1 MSMMIRPFE
10 ILAIV
15 YPCMSRM
22 NRPFHFLVTVCV
34 GMSKMVRP
42 FLTLLLIM
50 FNTFTIANSAELPE
64 KSAQRHLGV
73 ATCAA
78 SQCHGSAIPRDA
90 TGVLQNEYVTWT
102 QSDPHSK
109 AYEVLSSEQSR
120 LIAARLGL
128 GRAREASVCLD
139 CHTDN
144 VPASRRGEKFQLSD
158 GVGCEA
164 CHGGAGNWLSTH
176 YNAPEV
182 THADNLSAGL
192 FPNEDA
198 DDRADLCLSCH
209 LGTRDKFATHRIMA
223 AGHPRLAFELDT
235 FTELWRTAGR
245 QPHYRVDADYRKR
258 KNIDGHSYT
267 WAAGLLADGRR
278 RLDLIQS
285 SYFDVPGLFP
295 ELAFYDCHA
304 CHRSMKTVQWRSLP
318 RHGGAG
324 PGVPFINDG
333 TFVMSLALA
342 RAIEPGEADGLLD
355 ALQRMHVAGSS
366 SIGAIRGAARDLD
379 AFLARIESGLTPA
392 RLQGRERQ
400 ILEEVLRTG
409 ADGNYLDYVSA
420 EQAFMAVQMLVIEL
434 DDPDLEAELDTLA
447 NSLNDDERY
456 RPAQFRRLLASLS
469 GDDQ

>member
-1 MSMMIRPFE
+1 
-10 ILAIV
+10 
-15 YPCMSRM
+15 
-22 NRPFHFLVTVCV
+22 
-34 GMSKMVRP
+34 MSKMNRQ
-42 FLTLLLIM
+42 FRRLTAVLAVI
-50 FNTFTIANSAELPE
+50 TTGTIANSAELPE
-64 KSAQRHLGV
+64 SSAQKHLGV

-109 AYEVLSSEQSR
+109 AYEVLSNEQSR
-120 LIAARLGL
+120 LIAARLVIGP
-128 GRAREASVCLD
+128 GREASVCLD
-139 CHTDN
+139 CHADN
-144 VPASRRGEKFQLSD
+144 VAADKRGEKFQISD

-164 CHGGAGNWLSTH
+164 CHGGAENWLSTH
-176 YNAPEV
+176 YNSPEV
-182 THADNLSAGL
+182 THANNLSAGL

-245 QPHYRVDADYRKR
+245 QPHYRVDADYRER
-258 KNIDGHSYT
+258 KDIDGHSYT
-267 WAAGLLADGRR
+267 WAAGLLAEGRQ

-285 SYFDVPGLFP
+285 SYFEVPGMFP

-333 TFVMSLALA
+333 TFVMALALA
-342 RAIEPGEADGLLD
+342 RAIEPGEAEGLQD
-355 ALQRMHVAGSS
+355 ALKRMHTAASS
-366 SIGAIRGAARDLD
+366 SITAIRNATVELD
-379 AFLARIESGLTPA
+379 GILARIESRLTPA
-392 RLQGRERQ
+392 KLRNRDRE
-400 ILEEVLRTG
+400 ILEEVLSTG
-409 ADGNYLDYVSA
+409 AEGNYLDYVSA

-434 DDPDLEAELDTLA
+434 DDPDLEAELDALA
-447 NSLNDDERY
+447 NSLNNDERY
-456 RPAQFRRLLASLS
+456 RPSEFRRLLTSLREE
-469 GDDQ
+469 

>member
-1 MSMMIRPFE
+1 
-10 ILAIV
+10 
-15 YPCMSRM
+15 
-22 NRPFHFLVTVCV
+22 
-34 GMSKMVRP
+34 MSKTSRIFR
-42 FLTLLLIM
+42 FLPLVLIG
-50 FNTFTIANSAELPE
+50 TALAAELPE
-64 KSAQRHLGV
+64 SGSEKHLGV

-102 QSDPHSK
+102 QSDPHST
-109 AYEVLSSEQSR
+109 AYEALSNEQSR
-120 LIAARLGL
+120 LIAARLGI
-128 GRAREASVCLD
+128 GPAREASICLD
-139 CHTDN
+139 CHADN
-144 VPASRRGEKFQLSD
+144 VAVDKRGEKFQISD

-164 CHGGAGNWLSTH
+164 CHGGAENWLSTH

-182 THADNLSAGL
+182 THANNLSAGL

-245 QPHYRVDADYRKR
+245 QPHYRLDADYRER
-258 KNIDGHSYT
+258 KDIDGHSYT
-267 WAAGLLADGRR
+267 WAAGLLAEGRQ

-285 SYFDVPGLFP
+285 AYFDIPGMFP

-304 CHRSMKTVQWRSLP
+304 CHRTMKTVQWRSLP

-333 TFVMSLALA
+333 TFVMALALA
-342 RAIEPGEADGLLD
+342 RAIEPADAEKLQD
-355 ALQRMHVAGSS
+355 ALRRMHRAGSS
-366 SIGAIRGAARDLD
+366 SVTAIRNAASELD
-379 AFLARIESGLTPA
+379 GILARIESRLTPA
-392 RLQGRERQ
+392 AMRNRDRE
-400 ILEEVLRTG
+400 ILEEVLSMG
-409 ADGNYLDYVSA
+409 AEGNYLDYVSA

-434 DDPDLEAELDTLA
+434 DDPDLEAELDDLA
-447 NSLNDDERY
+447 NSLNNDERY
-456 RPAQFRRLLASLS
+456 RPSEFRRLLTSLRE
-469 GDDQ
+469 Q

>member
-1 MSMMIRPFE
+1 
-10 ILAIV
+10 
-15 YPCMSRM
+15 
-22 NRPFHFLVTVCV
+22 
-34 GMSKMVRP
+34 MSKMNKPVRR
-42 FLTLLLIM
+42 LTTVLAII
-50 FNTFTIANSAELPE
+50 TTGTIANSAELPE
-64 KSAQRHLGV
+64 SSARQHLGV

-109 AYEVLSSEQSR
+109 AYEVLSNEQSR
-120 LIAARLGL
+120 LIAARLGI
-128 GRAREASVCLD
+128 GRAREASICLD
-139 CHTDN
+139 CHADN
-144 VPASRRGEKFQLSD
+144 VAVDKRGEKFQLSD
-158 GVGCEA
+158 GVGCES
-164 CHGGAGNWLSTH
+164 CHGGAENWLSTH

-245 QPHYRVDADYRKR
+245 QPHYRVDADYQARKD
-258 KNIDGHSYT
+258 IDGHSYT
-267 WAAGLLADGRR
+267 WAAGLLAEGRQ

-285 SYFDVPGLFP
+285 SYFEIPGMFP

-333 TFVMSLALA
+333 TFVMALALA
-342 RAIEPGEADGLLD
+342 RAIDPAEAEGLQD
-355 ALQRMHVAGSS
+355 ALQRMHAAGSS
-366 SIGAIRGAARDLD
+366 SVTAIRDAASELD
-379 AFLARIESGLTPA
+379 GILARIESRLTPTSL
-392 RLQGRERQ
+392 RNRERE
-400 ILEEVLRTG
+400 ILEQVLSTG
-409 ADGNYLDYVSA
+409 AEGNYLDYVSA

-434 DDPDLEAELDTLA
+434 DDPDLEAELDALA
-447 NSLNDDERY
+447 NSLNNDERY
-456 RPAQFRRLLASLS
+456 RPSEFRQILSRLRE
-469 GDDQ
+469 D

>member
-1 MSMMIRPFE
+1 
-10 ILAIV
+10 
-15 YPCMSRM
+15 
-22 NRPFHFLVTVCV
+22 
-34 GMSKMVRP
+34 MSKMNRQ
-42 FLTLLLIM
+42 FQRLLTILVM
-50 FNTFTIANSAELPE
+50 FATSAFASAAELPE
-64 KSAQRHLGV
+64 SSTQRHLGV

-109 AYEVLSSEQSR
+109 AYEVLSNEQSR
-120 LIAARLGL
+120 LIAARLGI
-128 GRAREASVCLD
+128 GSAREASICLD
-139 CHTDN
+139 CHADN
-144 VPASRRGEKFQLSD
+144 VAADKRGEKFQLTD

-164 CHGGAGNWLSTH
+164 CHGGAENWLSTH

-182 THADNLSAGL
+182 THENNLAAGL

-209 LGTRDKFATHRIMA
+209 LGTRNKFATHRIMA

-245 QPHYRVDADYRKR
+245 QPHYRLDADYHERKTV
-258 KNIDGHSYT
+258 DGHSYT
-267 WAAGLLADGRR
+267 WAAGLLAEGRQ

-285 SYFDVPGLFP
+285 SYFDLPGMFP
-295 ELAFYDCHA
+295 ELALYDCHA

-333 TFVMSLALA
+333 TFVMALALA
-342 RAIEPGEADGLLD
+342 RAIEPAESEGLQD
-355 ALQRMHVAGSS
+355 ALKRMHNAGSS
-366 SIGAIRGAARDLD
+366 SVTAIRAAAHDLD
-379 AFLARIESGLTPA
+379 SILARIESRLTPA
-392 RLQGRERQ
+392 KLRNRELQ
-400 ILEEVLRTG
+400 ILEEVLETG
-409 ADGNYLDYVSA
+409 AEGNYLDYVSA

-434 DDPDLEAELDTLA
+434 DDPELEAALDDLA

-456 RPAQFRRLLASLS
+456 RPAQFRRLLTSLRS
-469 GDDQ
+469 E